1 MNFEGQTI
9 KVTVVGDCKSPVIEL
24 VGKDTNIK
32 VNCINEACGEYEV
45 QVLDPTDQ
53 KCFTFQVTCANCTKC
68 PPQTIVKCLC
78 DKNSDCP
85 NPCDFCDTGVC
96 NPKPCVGGCDNGTCL
111 DDCIE
116 CVTTCSNGKV
126 CQSYF
131 RADGRECKKCV
142 CPFPKVE
149 NAFGDCVNCINDSQC
164 GPCKVCNGQGE
175 CVPKDCGTSVCNPS
189 TNTCVECV
197 NSGNCGPNQ
206 ECKNNK
212 CECIPGY
219 CKNAQGVC
227 EPCPCIEDKDCG
239 KCSVCKN
246 KVCVPKQCP
255 DNQICDDGEC
265 KILCDC
271 NNPTS
276 CGSGKVCKNKG
287 SYCVC
292 ESCGSCQNGC
302 AEGCIDKCS
311 KGEGCQPNPCTG
323 SCENGTQ
330 CGPNC
335 GCNPVTKKCEPCS
348 EQSCGTNCGNL
359 LGCGC
364 AGITCEKDNTCQGT
378 CKDAFDCGPNCTCY
392 QGKCVSCSSFS
403 CTDCST
409 KEKCKCQGTCQGDPA
424 ARCLDTLEII
434 KNEDCTI
441 TGKLTTTSNCSCP
454 VITAKIK
461 GSATDLSL
469 YLQRYVF
476 SLELFKGV
484 TTEAKYRL
492 DQTGT
497 PGIADNER
505 PLGGNLTILTTVN
518 YKINNV
524 LIVGNAQTSS
534 MSISNQGIGDLGTK
548 VTIDVDKFGVNLAT
562 EQEKLQGK
570 TKFVDTISFEIFINE
585 AVFPNTCE
593 YSSVKVG
600 SKITVSN
607 LIPIE
612 VTNLVVSDGTKLP
625 LFTWFKSLNGN
636 FTTKLKEVYA
646 TKVDDYYIDIL
657 EPLPNLDAESCYDY
671 KLEPDCGCV
680 DSTSKR
686 IVFCSPS
693 SLNASFS
700 NCNSIVDISVLTPCD
715 ANKNK
720 LYSIFTTINGQ
731 DVAIASHILLP
742 YTTTYTSTS
751 GPMSRVFMKMDCDT
765 QNTCEWIKE
774 APAKPFTQVAA
785 DSKCSGE
792 MPIFEI
798 KNTLLDYVTWSK
810 DTIKHFADSNGSVI
824 LHGESGK
831 KYTFT
836 AYFKGGCAPFSGET
850 PIGEYCSD
858 AYIVTA
864 AENCAQNKYIF
875 TGLKSDSNIK
885 YSLDPSYSILK
896 TKTQLENLEIV
907 TQPTDLYWSVE
918 GTGIQGKTSLPTKT
932 VCCDNTFLVERIPG
946 ANQLEVKVTNV
957 TSSNITVTATIGST
971 SQSLVNIAPG
981 ATSSYTFTPLTGAY
995 SLSIVR
1001 AGSSCGAKTYTGTIG
1016 SCSLSM
1022 TSSNE
1027 GCGLTAKIAGTP
1039 NCECKSLDWEV
1050 KITNV
1055 EKLTDVLLVS
1065 YESQIK
1071 YKDADV
1077 IAGTVVAQVN
1087 TSYSVYSQNVAAKG
1101 FNSGVL
1107 EIPCILS
1114 NNVIVLKD
1122 ANFVA
1127 YSDPINPIVKFYN
1140 VNFSGYTVESFKV
1153 NGIELPFIVN
1163 AYEYYTSEPYSS
1175 EYLMEITLKN
1185 TSTGQILT
1193 GDFGVDEETVDIGLG
1208 ATKIIYFNGVG
1219 SVTNCPTV
1227 SSLTFYTE
1235 NIELEDGCKYS
1246 SAPFEFTVSPS
1257 YTVTPNV
1264 KTQTLNKVTGSTR
1277 KIKYTW
1283 SEDGIGKFTEFKAVG
1298 VNSKYSGS
1306 VSSPLALDKVY
1317 RVSGECDCT
1326 TTNLVVQSCLTLP
1339 SFTDITY
1346 NGNDVNF
1353 KLTNTGCYT
1362 TPIVVSVDGDPAS
1375 VIVNYNPS
1383 GNNFATLTLTNPIV
1397 GQVTLRGAYQNN
1409 LNCTFTQT
1417 ISGNLYEA
1425 VPSLVTCGTGGCLA
1439 GTYIWKVKVKRNGV
1453 FVPNTQFTIVTSPV
1467 RTFVNDVDG
1476 FTKKLDTSTCAASTT
1491 SYDYTI
1497 TIDGINKTGSFVN
1510 NCTPTCVIN
1519 ENNVTAVTNTSKIC
1533 DDATSIQINIT
1544 TPTPVQYRF
1553 NDTGSWTN
1561 LSGGF
1566 VNYTIPSPGSTPNVI
1581 INFREQSDNACI
1593 VNKTVQFIYD
1603 NCGGGITPVPPPDCN
1618 LSANNLVSAKLNIN
1632 SNLTNLLNS
1641 GNGYLNTLVGTVN
1654 VNNGDTLS
1662 AIIQDFTGGSGS
1674 RTYTWSVYG
1683 GATAGAIAS
1692 TASTSI
1698 TLTSFTGNTFYIGC
1712 LVTDTTTNCA
1722 RFFSV
1727 EIGKAAPTCP
1737 LGHTYH
1743 VEINGCCAND
1753 RWDGSQCCP
1762 TTLCNGQCCTLQ
1774 GKVCYNNTVCVT
1786 PGQPCPGPDGCYKY
1800 NSLGNCVR
1808 DCLPT
1813 SVCCAPGDCRT
1824 YNQLVITN
1832 LGIDSV
1838 CYSNNTVYY
1847 GIGFMVSFYYPI
1859 NCPGMNLFLNNISTS
1874 AEIVYNGNIVE
1885 PVSDMIKAYTNSN
1898 GGTIILSRPISG
1910 SPLATVVPGLPSS
1923 AQLVIK
1929 DVNSNIIVTKNLTI
1943 TNC

>member
-1 MNFEGQTI
+1 MSFEKITI
-9 KVTVVGDCKSPVIEL
+9 EATVSTVDCKNPKVILIGYEN
-24 VGKDTNIK
+24 VA
-32 VNCINEACGEYEV
+32 VNCNPLTGQIVAQIENPDGN
-45 QVLDPTDQ
+45 
-53 KCFTFQVTCANCTKC
+53 KCFTFQVTCDECNSNCTKII
-68 PPQTIVKCLC
+68 TKCLC

-85 NPCDFCDTGVC
+85 NPCDICDVNGIC
-96 NPKPCVGGCDNGTCL
+96 NPKPCVAGCDNGTCL

-116 CVTTCSNGKV
+116 CVTNCPTGKV
-126 CQSYF
+126 CQSYL

-142 CPFPKVE
+142 CQPGFHQ
-149 NAFGDCVNCINDSQC
+149 NQFGDCVKCLQDSHCGKCESCSGTGDCIPKSCGIGVCDPTTDQCVECFNSGQCGVNKCCINKKCECCTGYVKDL
-164 GPCKVCNGQGE
+164 NGN
-175 CVPKDCGTSVCNPS
+175 CVPKPPCTTDDDCS
-189 TNTCVECV
+189 
-197 NSGNCGPNQ
+197 
-206 ECKNNK
+206 K
-212 CECIPGY
+212 CETCKLTGNTGTCI
-219 CKNAQGVC
+219 
-227 EPCPCIEDKDCG
+227 
-239 KCSVCKN
+239 
-246 KVCVPKQCP
+246 PKQCP
-255 DNQICDDGEC
+255 LGQACDEGDC
-265 KILCDC
+265 KPVCDC
-271 NNPTS
+271 NKPNS
-276 CGSGKVCKNKG
+276 CGAGKICRNKG
-287 SYCVC
+287 SICVC
-292 ESCGSCQNGC
+292 ESCGQCATGC
-302 AEGCIDKCS
+302 AEGCIDKCNINQ
-311 KGEGCQPNPCTG
+311 GCQPNPCSG

-330 CGPNC
+330 CGPEC
-335 GCNPVTKKCEPCS
+335 GCNPITKKCEPCAIK
-348 EQSCGTNCGNL
+348 SCGDNCGNL
-359 LGCGC
+359 IGCS
-364 AGITCEKDNTCQGT
+364 CEGSDVCTKQTQCTGS
-378 CKDAFDCGPNCTCY
+378 CKNGFDCGPNCTCVND
-392 QGKCVSCSSFS
+392 QCVPCSWLSCNECSSHP
-403 CTDCST
+403 
-409 KEKCKCQGTCQGDPA
+409 KCKCNGQKCEGNPGAKCS
-424 ARCLDTLEII
+424 DTLTIT
-434 KNEDCTI
+434 KNNDCTI
-441 TGKLTTTSNCSCP
+441 TGKLTTSSSCGCP
-454 VITAKIK
+454 IFTIK
-461 GSATDLSL
+461 LNNTVVEKSSGYDYTFD
-469 YLQRYVF
+469 V
-476 SLELFKGV
+476 ELFKGN
-484 TTEAKYRL
+484 TTDPTYRI
-492 DQTGT
+492 DQTNT
-497 PGIADNER
+497 PGIASNEL
-505 PLGGNLTILTTVN
+505 PINGSVEIKAVSTYTNGSTQDVSWFLVTNNKAKSNSETKLLPKFGFNYESDVNKTPIFLTSIIISVSVGEHNFPNSCNYTTSQFGPN
-518 YKINNV
+518 FTI
-524 LIVGNAQTSS
+524 SS
-534 MSISNQGIGDLGTK
+534 NGTK
-548 VTIDVDKFGVNLAT
+548 LERTTI
-562 EQEKLQGK
+562 
-570 TKFVDTISFEIFINE
+570 IN
-585 AVFPNTCE
+585 
-593 YSSVKVG
+593 SQ
-600 SKITVSN
+600 
-607 LIPIE
+607 
-612 VTNLVVSDGTKLP
+612 DTKLP
-625 LFTWFKSLNGN
+625 LFTWYKTPNGV
-636 FTTKLKEVYA
+636 FSGKLKDVYA
-646 TKVDDYYIDIL
+646 TKIGDDYVDTLLYP
-657 EPLPNLDAESCYDY
+657 ESESCNDY
-671 KLEPDCGCV
+671 KLISDCGCANP
-680 DSTSKR
+680 KLER

-693 SLNASFS
+693 SLNATFR
-700 NCNSIVDISVLTPCD
+700 NCNSIVDINVLTPCD

-731 DVAIASHILLP
+731 DVVIASHIVLP
-742 YTTTYTSTS
+742 YVNTYTSTS

-810 DTIKHFADSNGSVI
+810 DAIKHFADSNGSVI

-864 AENCAQNKYIF
+864 AENCAQNKYTF

-885 YSLDPSYSILK
+885 YSLDPSYSTLK
-896 TKTQLENLEIV
+896 TKSQLENLEIV

-918 GTGIQGKTSLPTKT
+918 GTGIEGKTSLPTKT

-946 ANQLEVKVTNV
+946 ANQLEIKVTNV

-971 SQSLVNIAPG
+971 SQSLVNITPG

-1022 TSSNE
+1022 TSGNE

-1055 EKLTDVLLVS
+1055 EKLSDVLLVS

-1077 IAGTVVAQVN
+1077 IAGTVVSQVN

-1193 GDFGVDEETVDIGLG
+1193 GDFGVDEEIVDIGLG

-1246 SAPFEFTVSPS
+1246 STPFEFTVSS
-1257 YTVTPNV
+1257 NYTVTPNV
-1264 KTQTLNKVTGSTR
+1264 KTQTLSKVTGSTR

-1317 RVSGECDCT
+1317 RVSGECDCVT
-1326 TTNLVVQSCLTLP
+1326 SNLVVQSCLTLP

-1346 NGNDVNF
+1346 DGNDVNF

-1425 VPSLVTCGTGGCLA
+1425 VPSLVTCGTGGCAA

-1467 RTFVNDVDG
+1467 RTFVNDVDT

-1491 SYDYTI
+1491 SYGYTI
-1497 TIDGINKTGSFVN
+1497 TIDGITLTGSFVN
-1510 NCTPTCVIN
+1510 NCTVTCVIN

-1553 NDTGSWTN
+1553 NDTGGWTN

-1641 GNGYLNTLVGTVN
+1641 VNGYLNTLVGTVN

-1737 LGHTYH
+1737 PGQTYH
-1743 VEINGCCAND
+1743 SEINGCCAND
-1753 RWDGSQCCP
+1753 RWSGFQCCP
-1762 TTLCNGQCCTLQ
+1762 EPMCGPYCCSLQ
-1774 GKVCYNNTVCVT
+1774 GKICNGLGACVT
-1786 PGQPCPGPDGCYKY
+1786 PGEACPGLCQVY
-1800 NSLGNCVR
+1800 NNAGACQPRCGDLCTLWNGSSCVPRISNVEFNPVFVSSGVLDVSASYLYIATRTNNVPCGLKTNKIDFFVTGSLGNI
-1808 DCLPT
+1808 
-1813 SVCCAPGDCRT
+1813 S
-1824 YNQLVITN
+1824 LV
-1832 LGIDSV
+1832 
-1838 CYSNNTVYY
+1838 
-1847 GIGFMVSFYYPI
+1847 
-1859 NCPGMNLFLNNISTS
+1859 TS
-1874 AEIVYNGNIVE
+1874 AG
-1885 PVSDMIKAYTNSN
+1885 SN
-1898 GGTIILSRPISG
+1898 LWSIGYY
-1910 SPLATVVPGLPSS
+1910 V
-1923 AQLVIK
+1923 
-1929 DVNSNIIVTKNLTI
+1929 DVNQNNGVNDYVIGTLSDITVGAISSYTAVVTFSDGSICNSTVSLS
-1943 TNC
+1943 